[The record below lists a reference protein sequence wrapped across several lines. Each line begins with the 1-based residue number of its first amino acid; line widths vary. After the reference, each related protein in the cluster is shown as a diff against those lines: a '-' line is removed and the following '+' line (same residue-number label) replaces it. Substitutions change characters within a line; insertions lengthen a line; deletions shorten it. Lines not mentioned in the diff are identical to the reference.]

1 MSPLFM
7 DSESESTS
15 PGSTAGSERERGGQQ
30 MGPRGTKRRE
40 KNRDAARKSRRKQT
54 ERADELHEELQS
66 LERSNSA
73 LQKDIAALK
82 KELHFYTTSL
92 ERHEPYCRL
101 PSSLAGSSSA
111 DCQTSSNHHGIAEVS
126 DSNVAAS
133 SPLSFSLTSM
143 TSSLGLQSIDCVK
156 RNHVSP
162 PATTTLASSAHSSP
176 KLFNSSSSSSSSP
189 VTIPYSASFTT
200 YTAPHS
206 LFSKEPIMTSS
217 TTNGIPICDD
227 LFSNPVPSGVLST
240 ATQPTPE
247 QDTLC
252 EMGYTADGFFKEKT
266 SFLNATADA
275 TPPYSH
281 LEAGS
286 AGVVAPGCV
295 PQLPPCRF
303 SGNQSSS
310 IPPSTFLPSPLQNP
324 LPPSLLASAAS
335 GLEPSPVPS
344 FSSKQ
349 SYDQDNTSNSVSLLS
364 LLTVP
369 GPLDISQA
377 TSSSFDRA
385 PSEPPPLAPQPGV
398 PSKDLDLCDLYDW
411 LISGHNNQ

>member
-7 DSESESTS
+7 DSGSESTS
-15 PGSTAGSERERGGQQ
+15 PGSTAGS
-30 MGPRGTKRRE
+30 
-40 KNRDAARKSRRKQT
+40 
-54 ERADELHEELQS
+54 ELQS

-92 ERHEPYCRL
+92 ERHKPYCRL

-111 DCQTSSNHHGIAEVS
+111 DCQTSSNHHGIAEAS

-143 TSSLGLQSIDCVK
+143 TSSLGLQSVDCVK

-176 KLFNSSSSSSSSP
+176 KIFNSSSSSSSSP

-217 TTNGIPICDD
+217 TTNGIPICDG

-252 EMGYTADGFFKEKT
+252 EIDYTADGFFKEKT
-266 SFLNATADA
+266 SFLNPTADA

-286 AGVVAPGCV
+286 AGVVAPGCM

-344 FSSKQ
+344 FSSNQ

-398 PSKDLDLCDLYDW
+398 PSKDLDLCDFYDW
-411 LISGHNNQ
+411 LISGNNNQ

>member
-1 MSPLFM
+1 M
-7 DSESESTS
+7 
-15 PGSTAGSERERGGQQ
+15 
-30 MGPRGTKRRE
+30 
-40 KNRDAARKSRRKQT
+40 
-54 ERADELHEELQS
+54 
-66 LERSNSA
+66 
-73 LQKDIAALK
+73 K
-82 KELHFYTTSL
+82 KELHLLTTSL

-111 DCQTSSNHHGIAEVS
+111 DCQTSSNHHGIAEAS
-126 DSNVAAS
+126 DSTMAAS
-133 SPLSFSLTSM
+133 SALPFSLTSM
-143 TSSLGLQSIDCVK
+143 TSSLGLQSLDCIK

-162 PATTTLASSAHSSP
+162 PANTTLASSAHSSP

-189 VTIPYSASFTT
+189 VTVPYSASFTT

-206 LFSKEPIMTSS
+206 LFSKEPIMTSC
-217 TTNGIPICDD
+217 TTNGIPICDG
-227 LFSNPVPSGVLST
+227 LISNPVPSDVLST
-240 ATQPTPE
+240 AAQPTPE

-252 EMGYTADGFFKEKT
+252 EMGYTVDGFFKEKT

-303 SGNQSSS
+303 TGNPSSS
-310 IPPSTFLPSPLQNP
+310 VSPSTFLPSPLQNP
-324 LPPSLLASAAS
+324 LPPSLLAPAIS
-335 GLEPSPVPS
+335 GLETSPVPS

-398 PSKDLDLCDLYDW
+398 PSKELEFCDFFDW
-411 LISGHNNQ
+411 LISGNNNQ